1 MYHLRIATS
10 QPPAI
15 YDSQPP
21 PSCRLR
27 VARMMFVCSLPF
39 VLPVVVGAPGV
50 LPAPPFGADANG
62 GWFDREVLTTSFDA
76 SACVATVL
84 KSFSYGRRE
93 IAAMCGICSAASAAE
108 KRTDSME
115 QVHITPAA
123 NGNKPNIVMV
133 LLDDWCAFRYL
144 NLSSAALA
152 DCTAQCADLGL
163 VWIGANRG
171 WGNAGWNN
179 PAVAHVTPTMNRLVA
194 EGINISRHYVFKY
207 CSPTRTAIQSGRAPY
222 HVNVLNCPPTYYN
235 PAEPTSGCVDS
246 TQHEHATHH

>member
-15 YDSQPP
+15 TDSQPP

-27 VARMMFVCSLPF
+27 VARMMFACSLPF
-39 VLPVVVGAPGV
+39 VLPVAVGAPGV

-62 GWFDREVLTTSFDA
+62 GWFDREVPTTSFDA

-84 KSFSYGRRE
+84 KSFSCE
-93 IAAMCGICSAASAAE
+93 ICSAASAAE

-123 NGNKPNIVMV
+123 NGKKPNIVMV

-163 VWIGANRG
+163 VWIGAL
-171 WGNAGWNN
+171 
-179 PAVAHVTPTMNRLVA
+179 VETVFTMNSGLNHLA
-194 EGINISRHYVFKY
+194 M
-207 CSPTRTAIQSGRAPY
+207 PTRDTMSDMHPECSQCKSAQKCVCRHLVRS
-222 HVNVLNCPPTYYN
+222 VNRVWQELR
-235 PAEPTSGCVDS
+235 G
-246 TQHEHATHH
+246 HTHF